1 MGRLTSMGVEVIK
14 LNRERS
20 ARKALSLGDGP
31 LLPEEIK
38 AAYREAVKKVHPDH
52 GGDPDIAADLI
63 ATADRARKKLM
74 LLTLAEDPPRASCL
88 ICGGTGYVRRR
99 VQSFYTEERCSCN
112 KEGEK

>member
-52 GGDPDIAADLI
+52 GGDPDIAAEI
-63 ATADRARKKLM
+63 G
-74 LLTLAEDPPRASCL
+74 RASC
-88 ICGGTGYVRRR
+88 RER
-99 VQSFYTEERCSCN
+99 V
-112 KEGEK
+112 